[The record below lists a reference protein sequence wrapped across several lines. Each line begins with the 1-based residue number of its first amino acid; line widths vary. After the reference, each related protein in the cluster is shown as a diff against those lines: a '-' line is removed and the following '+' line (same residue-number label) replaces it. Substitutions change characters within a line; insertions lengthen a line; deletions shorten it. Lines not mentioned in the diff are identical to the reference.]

1 MDKKDVYLKIVI
13 NYEGQ
18 KFEKTF
24 IDFQTLEEIK
34 DISKNEFKIN
44 DDIFNKLQYKCIIE
58 PGKESKNIIND
69 DDLIILMKPIDDY
82 NYEINLELSLD
93 EFNILK
99 NQGKLRKKFD
109 NYIDKKKI
117 KQKIEKEKL
126 DNIKF
131 ILLYSSQLSNRKN
144 LEIKFLKI
152 KSDYESKKN
161 ELEKIINNCQKNYEP
176 KQFKEILNNIKLK
189 DEKSVKVAE
198 GKNKSSG
205 NLKKFEKIQ
214 EEIENE
220 LQKNF
225 SSFEKEIIKMI
236 MEKFNIKDKEYKDK
250 YADDN
255 EEEKIYKRNKN
266 QNLKI

>member
-44 DDIFNKLQYKCIIE
+44 DDIFNKLQIKCIIE
-58 PGKESKNIIND
+58 PGKESKIITND

-99 NQGKLRKKFD
+99 NQGELRKKFD
-109 NYIDKKKI
+109 NYYFDKKRKEITEII
-117 KQKIEKEKL
+117 KL
-126 DNIKF
+126 L
-131 ILLYSSQLSNRKN
+131 LLYSSQFSNSKN

-161 ELEKIINNCQKNYEP
+161 ELEKIINNYQKNYEP

-189 DEKSVKVAE
+189 DEKSVKLAE
-198 GKNKSSG
+198 EKNKLSG

-225 SSFEKEIIKMI
+225 SSFKEEIIKMI

-250 YADDN
+250 YADVN
-255 EEEKIYKRNKN
+255 EEEKKYKPNKN

>member
-24 IDFQTLEEIK
+24 TDFQTFEEIK

-44 DDIFNKLQYKCIIE
+44 DDIFNKLQIKCITE
-58 PGKESKNIIND
+58 PGKESKIIKND

-82 NYEINLELSLD
+82 NYEIDLELSLD

-99 NQGKLRKKFD
+99 NQGELRKKFD
-109 NYIDKKKI
+109 NYYLDKKI
-117 KQKIEKEKL
+117 KEILKEVKEK
-126 DNIKF
+126 IK
-131 ILLYSSQLSNRKN
+131 LLFLYLSQVNKRKN
-144 LEIKFLKI
+144 LEIEFLKI

-198 GKNKSSG
+198 GKNKLSG
-205 NLKKFEKIQ
+205 NLKKFEEIQ

-250 YADDN
+250 YADVN
-255 EEEKIYKRNKN
+255 EEEKKYKPNKN

>member
-58 PGKESKNIIND
+58 PGKESKIITND

-109 NYIDKKKI
+109 NYFDKEK
-117 KQKIEKEKL
+117 KEKL
-126 DNIKF
+126 DNIKLL
-131 ILLYSSQLSNRKN
+131 LLYSSQVSNRKN
-144 LEIKFLKI
+144 LEIEFLKI

-161 ELEKIINNCQKNYEP
+161 ELEKIINCQKNYEP

-198 GKNKSSG
+198 GKNKLSG

-225 SSFEKEIIKMI
+225 SSFKEEIIKMI

-250 YADDN
+250 YVDDN
-255 EEEKIYKRNKN
+255 EEEKKYKPNKN

>member
-13 NYEGQ
+13 NYEGK

-44 DDIFNKLQYKCIIE
+44 DDIFNKLQIKCITE
-58 PGKESKNIIND
+58 PGKESKIIKND

-82 NYEINLELSLD
+82 NYEIDLELSLD

-99 NQGKLRKKFD
+99 NQGELRKKFD
-109 NYIDKKKI
+109 NYLEKI
-117 KQKIEKEKL
+117 L
-126 DNIKF
+126 DNIKLL
-131 ILLYSSQLSNRKN
+131 LLYSSQVSNRKN
-144 LEIKFLKI
+144 LEIEFLKI

-198 GKNKSSG
+198 GKNKLSG

-250 YADDN
+250 YADVN
-255 EEEKIYKRNKN
+255 EEEKKYKPNKN

>member
-1 MDKKDVYLKIVI
+1 ML
-13 NYEGQ
+13 
-18 KFEKTF
+18 
-24 IDFQTLEEIK
+24 LMEEI
-34 DISKNEFKIN
+34 
-44 DDIFNKLQYKCIIE
+44 DDH
-58 PGKESKNIIND
+58 
-69 DDLIILMKPIDDY
+69 

-99 NQGKLRKKFD
+99 NQGELRKKFD
-109 NYIDKKKI
+109 NYLEKI
-117 KQKIEKEKL
+117 L
-126 DNIKF
+126 DNIKLL
-131 ILLYSSQLSNRKN
+131 LLYSSQVSNRKN
-144 LEIKFLKI
+144 LEIEFLKI

-161 ELEKIINNCQKNYEP
+161 ELEEIINNCQKNYEP

-198 GKNKSSG
+198 GKNKLSG

-225 SSFEKEIIKMI
+225 SSFKEEIIKMI

-255 EEEKIYKRNKN
+255 EEEKKYKPNKN

>member
-44 DDIFNKLQYKCIIE
+44 DDIFNKLQIKCIIE
-58 PGKESKNIIND
+58 PGKESKIITND

-99 NQGKLRKKFD
+99 NQGELRKKFD
-109 NYIDKKKI
+109 NYLEKI
-117 KQKIEKEKL
+117 L
-126 DNIKF
+126 DNIKLL
-131 ILLYSSQLSNRKN
+131 LLYSSQVSNRKN
-144 LEIKFLKI
+144 LEIEFLKI

-161 ELEKIINNCQKNYEP
+161 ELEKIINNCQKNNEP

-198 GKNKSSG
+198 GKNKLSG

-225 SSFEKEIIKMI
+225 SSFAKEIIKMI
-236 MEKFNIKDKEYKDK
+236 MEKFNIKDKEYEDK
-250 YADDN
+250 YADN
-255 EEEKIYKRNKN
+255 IEEEKNI
-266 QNLKI
+266 

>member
-44 DDIFNKLQYKCIIE
+44 DDIFNKLQIKCITE
-58 PGKESKNIIND
+58 PGKESKIITND

-82 NYEINLELSLD
+82 NYEIDLELSLD

-99 NQGKLRKKFD
+99 NQGELRKKFD
-109 NYIDKKKI
+109 NYLEKI
-117 KQKIEKEKL
+117 L
-126 DNIKF
+126 DNIKLL
-131 ILLYSSQLSNRKN
+131 LLYSSQVSNRKN
-144 LEIKFLKI
+144 LEIEFLKI
-152 KSDYESKKN
+152 KSDYESKKK
-161 ELEKIINNCQKNYEP
+161 ELDKLINNCQNNYEP

-198 GKNKSSG
+198 GKNKLSG

-225 SSFEKEIIKMI
+225 SSFAKEIIKMI

-250 YADDN
+250 YVDDN
-255 EEEKIYKRNKN
+255 EEEKKYKPNKN

>member
-34 DISKNEFKIN
+34 DISKNQFKIN
-44 DDIFNKLQYKCIIE
+44 DDIFNKLQIKCITE
-58 PGKESKNIIND
+58 PGKESKIIKND

-82 NYEINLELSLD
+82 NYEIDLELSLD

-99 NQGKLRKKFD
+99 NQGELRKKFFN
-109 NYIDKKKI
+109 NYYLDKKI
-117 KQKIEKEKL
+117 KEVKE
-126 DNIKF
+126 NIKM
-131 ILLYSSQLSNRKN
+131 ILLYSSQFSNRKN

-255 EEEKIYKRNKN
+255 EEEKKYKPNKN
-266 QNLKI
+266 KI

>member
-13 NYEGQ
+13 NYEGK

-58 PGKESKNIIND
+58 PGKESKIIKND

-99 NQGKLRKKFD
+99 NKGELRKKFD
-109 NYIDKKKI
+109 NYYFDKKI
-117 KQKIEKEKL
+117 KEIIKL
-126 DNIKF
+126 LF
-131 ILLYSSQLSNRKN
+131 LYSSQVNKRNKLDR
-144 LEIKFLKI
+144 KFLKI
-152 KSDYESKKN
+152 KSDYESKKK

-198 GKNKSSG
+198 EKNKLSG

-225 SSFEKEIIKMI
+225 SSFKEEIIKMI

-255 EEEKIYKRNKN
+255 EEEKKYKPNKN

>member
-1 MDKKDVYLKIVI
+1 
-13 NYEGQ
+13 
-18 KFEKTF
+18 
-24 IDFQTLEEIK
+24 
-34 DISKNEFKIN
+34 
-44 DDIFNKLQYKCIIE
+44 
-58 PGKESKNIIND
+58 
-69 DDLIILMKPIDDY
+69 MKPIDDY
-82 NYEINLELSLD
+82 NYEIDLELSLD
-93 EFNILK
+93 EFLK

-109 NYIDKKKI
+109 NYFDKEK
-117 KQKIEKEKL
+117 KEKL
-126 DNIKF
+126 DNIKLL
-131 ILLYSSQLSNRKN
+131 LLYSSQVSNRKN
-144 LEIKFLKI
+144 FDREFLRLKLNYERKKI
-152 KSDYESKKN
+152 

-198 GKNKSSG
+198 GKNKLSG

-225 SSFEKEIIKMI
+225 SSFKEEIIKMI

-250 YADDN
+250 YADVN
-255 EEEKIYKRNKN
+255 EEEKKYKPNKN

>member
-44 DDIFNKLQYKCIIE
+44 DDIFNKLQYKCTTE
-58 PGKESKNIIND
+58 PGKESKIITND

-82 NYEINLELSLD
+82 NYEIDLELSLD

-99 NQGKLRKKFD
+99 NQGELRKKFD
-109 NYIDKKKI
+109 NYYLDKKNKI
-117 KQKIEKEKL
+117 KE
-126 DNIKF
+126 NIK
-131 ILLYSSQLSNRKN
+131 LLSFCLSQVNKRKN
-144 LEIKFLKI
+144 LEIEFLKI

-161 ELEKIINNCQKNYEP
+161 ELEEIINNCQKNYEP

-198 GKNKSSG
+198 EKNKLSG

-225 SSFEKEIIKMI
+225 SSFAKEIIKMI

-250 YADDN
+250 YVDDN
-255 EEEKIYKRNKN
+255 EEEKKYKHNKN

>member
-58 PGKESKNIIND
+58 PGKESKIITND

-82 NYEINLELSLD
+82 NYEIDLELSLD

-99 NQGKLRKKFD
+99 NQGELRKKFD
-109 NYIDKKKI
+109 NYLEKI
-117 KQKIEKEKL
+117 L
-126 DNIKF
+126 DNIKLL
-131 ILLYSSQLSNRKN
+131 LLYSSQVSNRKN
-144 LEIKFLKI
+144 FDREFLRLKLNYERKKI
-152 KSDYESKKN
+152 

-189 DEKSVKVAE
+189 DEKSVKVVE
-198 GKNKSSG
+198 EKNKLSG

-225 SSFEKEIIKMI
+225 SSFAKEIIKMI
-236 MEKFNIKDKEYKDK
+236 MEKFNIKDKEYEDK
-250 YADDN
+250 YADN
-255 EEEKIYKRNKN
+255 IEEEKNI
-266 QNLKI
+266 

>member
-13 NYEGQ
+13 NYECK

-58 PGKESKNIIND
+58 PGKESKIIKND

-82 NYEINLELSLD
+82 NYEIDLELSLD

-99 NQGKLRKKFD
+99 NQGELRKKFD
-109 NYIDKKKI
+109 NYLEKI
-117 KQKIEKEKL
+117 L
-126 DNIKF
+126 DNIKLL
-131 ILLYSSQLSNRKN
+131 LLYSSQVSNRKN
-144 LEIKFLKI
+144 LEIEFLKI

-189 DEKSVKVAE
+189 DEKSVKVVE
-198 GKNKSSG
+198 EKNKLSE

-225 SSFEKEIIKMI
+225 SSFKEEIIKMI

-255 EEEKIYKRNKN
+255 EEEKKYQPNKN

>member
-58 PGKESKNIIND
+58 PGKESKIIKND

-109 NYIDKKKI
+109 NYIDKKI
-117 KQKIEKEKL
+117 KEIKEIIKL
-126 DNIKF
+126 LF
-131 ILLYSSQLSNRKN
+131 LYSSQVNNRKN
-144 LEIKFLKI
+144 LEIEFLKI
-152 KSDYESKKN
+152 KLNYERKKI

-198 GKNKSSG
+198 GKNKLSG

-225 SSFEKEIIKMI
+225 SSFKEEIIKMI

-250 YADDN
+250 YADVN
-255 EEEKIYKRNKN
+255 EEEKKYKPNKN

>member
-58 PGKESKNIIND
+58 PGKELKIIKND

-99 NQGKLRKKFD
+99 NQGELRKKFD
-109 NYIDKKKI
+109 NYYLDKKI
-117 KQKIEKEKL
+117 KEIKEIFKL
-126 DNIKF
+126 LF
-131 ILLYSSQLSNRKN
+131 LYSSQVNKRNKLDR
-144 LEIKFLKI
+144 KFLKI

-198 GKNKSSG
+198 GKNKLSG

-225 SSFEKEIIKMI
+225 SSFKEEIIKMI

-250 YADDN
+250 YADVN
-255 EEEKIYKRNKN
+255 EEEKKYKPNKN